1 VTNEFTAVIERDG
14 EWFIAYCPELPGANG
29 QGKTKEECLDSLKEA
44 IVLILEDRRE
54 ESLRGIPEDAIQE
67 IITVG

>member
-1 VTNEFTAVIERDG
+1 MTNQFTAVIERDG

-29 QGKTKEECLDSLKEA
+29 QGKTKDECLDSLKEA
-44 IVLILEDRRE
+44 ITMILEDRRE
-54 ESLRGIPEDAIQE
+54 DALRAVPEEATQE